1 MTKRESYMKRKTF
14 DKIVTFVG
22 FGLSVFL
29 LIAAGLLNWG
39 ATFADG
45 AVKTQLEAQEIM
57 IPKSNGDPN
66 ADAATKAFFEANGE
80 KIMTTGKQAQMYADH
95 YIGFHLSK
103 MPTYAAASTAV
114 RSTAAAAAADP
125 TNAELQAVSAKAAAT
140 VETVFK
146 GQSLRGMLLNAY
158 AFWELGQI
166 ALISAG
172 VALLGAIL
180 LLLLSIAGLIH
191 LRRTHEDATI

>member
-1 MTKRESYMKRKTF
+1 MKRRTF

-22 FGLSVFL
+22 FGLSIFL

-39 ATFADG
+39 ASFADS
-45 AVKTQLEAQEIM
+45 AVKSQLEAQKIVF
-57 IPKSNGDPN
+57 PASNGDPE

-103 MPTYAAASTAV
+103 MPTYAEASNLNRAAAG
-114 RSTAAAAAADP
+114 AAAADP
-125 TNAELQAVSAKAAAT
+125 ANAELQAAAAKASAL

-146 GQSLRGMLLNAY
+146 GESLRGTLLTAY

-172 VALLGAIL
+172 VALLGGFL
-180 LLLLSIAGLIH
+180 MLLLSIAGLIH
-191 LRRTHEDATI
+191 LRRTPLDATI

>member
-1 MTKRESYMKRKTF
+1 MKRRTF

-22 FGLSVFL
+22 FGLSIFL

-39 ATFADG
+39 ASFADS
-45 AVKTQLEAQEIM
+45 AVKSQLEAQKIVF
-57 IPKSNGDPN
+57 PASNGDPK

-103 MPTYAAASTAV
+103 MPTYAEASNLNRAAAG
-114 RSTAAAAAADP
+114 AAAAEPA
-125 TNAELQAVSAKAAAT
+125 NAELQAAAAKASAL

-146 GQSLRGMLLNAY
+146 GESLRGTLLTAY

-172 VALLGAIL
+172 VALLGGFL
-180 LLLLSIAGLIH
+180 MLLLSIAGLIH
-191 LRRTHEDATI
+191 LRRTPLDATI

>member
-1 MTKRESYMKRKTF
+1 MKRKTF

-22 FGLSVFL
+22 FGLSALL

-39 ATFADG
+39 ATFATS
-45 AVKTQLEAQEIM
+45 AVGDQLAAQKIT
-57 IPKSNGDPN
+57 IPGSTGDPAASKDVVDFFAAN
-66 ADAATKAFFEANGE
+66 AD

-95 YIGFHLSK
+95 YIQFHLSS
-103 MPTYAAASTAV
+103 MPTYADASTAN
-114 RSTAAAAAADP
+114 RTAAARFAADP
-125 TNAELQAVSAKAAAT
+125 TNADLKADAEKKAAI

-166 ALISAG
+166 ASISALASLVG
-172 VALLGAIL
+172 ALLM
-180 LLLLSIAGLIH
+180 LLLSIAGLIH
-191 LRRTHEDATI
+191 IRRTPEDATI

>member
-1 MTKRESYMKRKTF
+1 MNRKSF
-14 DKIVTFVG
+14 DKIA
-22 FGLSVFL
+22 SV
-29 LIAAGLLNWG
+29 IGLLLAGFLIILGGILQFGGN
-39 ATFADG
+39 FAADQV
-45 AVKTQLEAQEIM
+45 ATQLKPQAIT
-57 IPKSNGDPN
+57 IPADNGDPKATADVKKFFADN
-66 ADAATKAFFEANGE
+66 ANVV
-80 KIMTTGKQAQMYADH
+80 MTTGKQAQMYADH

-125 TNAELQAVSAKAAAT
+125 TNADLQLASAKAAAT

>member
-1 MTKRESYMKRKTF
+1 MKRRTL

-22 FGLSVFL
+22 FGLSIFL

-39 ATFADG
+39 ASFADS
-45 AVKTQLEAQEIM
+45 AVKSQLEAQKIVF
-57 IPKSNGDPN
+57 PASNGDPE

-103 MPTYAAASTAV
+103 MPTYAEASNLNRSAAG
-114 RSTAAAAAADP
+114 AAAADP
-125 TNAELQAVSAKAAAT
+125 ANAELQAAAAKASAT

-146 GQSLRGMLLNAY
+146 GESLRGTLLTAY

-172 VALLGAIL
+172 VALLGGFL
-180 LLLLSIAGLIH
+180 MLLLSIAGLIH
-191 LRRTHEDATI
+191 LRRTPLDATI

>member
-1 MTKRESYMKRKTF
+1 MKRRTF

-22 FGLSVFL
+22 FGLSIFL

-45 AVKTQLEAQEIM
+45 AVKSQLEAQQISM
-57 IPKSNGDPN
+57 PASNGDPK
-66 ADAATKAFFEANGE
+66 ADADTVAFFAANGE
-80 KIMTTGKQAQMYADH
+80 KIMTNGKQAQMYADH
-95 YIGFHLSK
+95 YIGFHLSG
-103 MPTYAAASTAV
+103 MPTYAAASTSN
-114 RSTAAAAAADP
+114 RAAASALAADP
-125 TNAELQAVSAKAAAT
+125 TNTELQAAAAKASAT

-172 VALLGAIL
+172 VALLGGFL
-180 LLLLSIAGLIH
+180 MLLLSIAGLIH
-191 LRRTHEDATI
+191 LRRTPLDATI